1 MAKAENEKAVMQE
14 EPPYKRRSPLW
25 RHQKEVRQLIEA
37 GYSYRQ
43 ILGRLGL
50 TVSVSRLAAFARDE
64 LGITSRTRGQQAEGQ
79 GGQRPEEKRAG
90 QVGEGA
96 KRSSELG
103 DQGQP
108 PKSAPMSIS
117 EAFEDEADPLAD
129 LLKFRKS

>member
-50 TVSVSRLAAFARDE
+50 TVSVSRLAAFAREE
-64 LGITSRTRGQQAEGQ
+64 LGITSRT
-79 GGQRPEEKRAG
+79 GGPKATEKPGHGPEEERAG
-90 QVGEGA
+90 QSEKGA
-96 KRSSELG
+96 KTKSTQTAPPAF
-103 DQGQP
+103 DIQNQFGQP
-108 PKSAPMSIS
+108 
-117 EAFEDEADPLAD
+117 
-129 LLKFRKS
+129 LKPNA